1 MTLNCADSQGR
12 LAINGDADECRP
24 VGWFHMLLLADI
36 GVMIITICVD
46 DPQSDVVRDI
56 HFVGQPS
63 FCRAPEANRDVILIF
78 LNLPY
83 DFTGPIN
90 SMIMSGVTDAH

>member
-1 MTLNCADSQGR
+1 
-12 LAINGDADECRP
+12 
-24 VGWFHMLLLADI
+24 MLLLADI
-36 GVMIITICVD
+36 DVTIITTCVD

-78 LNLPY
+78 
-83 DFTGPIN
+83 
-90 SMIMSGVTDAH
+90 